1 MVKTILVVEDD
12 DNIREVIVSYL
23 TSEGYRTL
31 EAESG
36 RMALDHIRDRH
47 VDLVVLDL
55 MLPDGDG
62 EQVCETIRQSSPVPI
77 LMLTAKTSQRNRLL
91 GLSLGADDY
100 MTKPFDPLELIAR
113 VRAILRRTD
122 GGDLLA
128 DRIPF
133 RGGELLIDALQ
144 QKVDLKGETVALTP
158 NEYKLLLVFAR
169 NPNRTFSRDDLVGK
183 VLGFDFDGD
192 ARTIDQHVK
201 NLRHK
206 IETDPKNPEFIVT
219 VYGMGYRFCGG

>member
-1 MVKTILVVEDD
+1 MKTILVVEDD
-12 DNIREVIVSYL
+12 DNIREVIVSYMA
-23 TSEGYRTL
+23 SEGYRTL

-36 RMALDHIRDRH
+36 RLALDQIRNRH

-62 EQVCETIRQSSPVPI
+62 EQVCETIRGRSPVPI

-100 MTKPFDPLELIAR
+100 LTKPFDPLELTAR

-128 DRIPF
+128 DRISF
-133 RGGELLIDALQ
+133 HGGELLIDALQ
-144 QKVDLKGETVALTP
+144 QKVVLKGETVALTP
-158 NEYKLLLVFAR
+158 NEYRLLLVFAR

-192 ARTIDQHVK
+192 ARTIDQHIK

-206 IETDPKNPEFIVT
+206 IEADPKNPDYIVT
-219 VYGMGYRFCGG
+219 VYGIGYRFSGG

>member
-1 MVKTILVVEDD
+1 VKTILVVEDD

-23 TSEGYRTL
+23 ASEGYRTL

-36 RMALDHIRDRH
+36 RLALDQIRDRH

-62 EQVCETIRQSSPVPI
+62 EQVCETIRGRSPVPI

-144 QKVDLKGETVALTP
+144 QKVVLKGETVALTP

-169 NPNRTFSRDDLVGK
+169 NPNRTFSRDDLVDK

-192 ARTIDQHVK
+192 ARTIDQHIK

-206 IETDPKNPEFIVT
+206 IEADPKNPDYIVT
-219 VYGMGYRFCGG
+219 VYGIGYRFRGG

>member
-1 MVKTILVVEDD
+1 MKTILVVEDD

-23 TSEGYRTL
+23 ASEGYRTL

-36 RMALDHIRDRH
+36 RLALDQIRDRH

-62 EQVCETIRQSSPVPI
+62 EQVCETIRGRSPVPI

-144 QKVDLKGETVALTP
+144 QKVVLRGETVALTP
-158 NEYKLLLVFAR
+158 NEYRLLLVFAR
-169 NPNRTFSRDDLVGK
+169 NPNRTFSRGDLVDK

-192 ARTIDQHVK
+192 ARTIDQHIK

-206 IETDPKNPEFIVT
+206 IEADPKNPDYIVT
-219 VYGMGYRFCGG
+219 VYGIGYRFSGG

>member
-1 MVKTILVVEDD
+1 MKTILVVEDD

-23 TSEGYRTL
+23 ASEGYRTL

-36 RMALDHIRDRH
+36 RLALDQIRDRH

-62 EQVCETIRQSSPVPI
+62 ELVCETIRGRSPVPI
-77 LMLTAKTSQRNRLL
+77 LMLTAKTAQRNRLL

-144 QKVDLKGETVALTP
+144 QKVVLRGETVALTP
-158 NEYKLLLVFAR
+158 NEYRLLLVFAR

-192 ARTIDQHVK
+192 ARTIDQHIK

-206 IETDPKNPEFIVT
+206 IEADPKNPDYIVT
-219 VYGMGYRFCGG
+219 VYGIGYRFSGG

>member
-1 MVKTILVVEDD
+1 MKTILVVEDD
-12 DNIREVIVSYL
+12 DNIREVILSYL
-23 TSEGYRTL
+23 ASEGYRTL

-36 RMALDHIRDRH
+36 RLALDQIRDRH

-62 EQVCETIRQSSPVPI
+62 EQVCETIRGRSPVPI
-77 LMLTAKTSQRNRLL
+77 LMLTAKTSHRNRLL

-144 QKVDLKGETVALTP
+144 QKVVLRGETVALTP

-169 NPNRTFSRDDLVGK
+169 NPNRTFSRDDLVDK

-192 ARTIDQHVK
+192 ARTIDQHIK

-206 IETDPKNPEFIVT
+206 IEADPKNPGYIVT
-219 VYGMGYRFCGG
+219 VYGIGYRFSGG

>member
-1 MVKTILVVEDD
+1 MKTILVVEDD

-23 TSEGYRTL
+23 ASEGYRAL

-36 RMALDHIRDRH
+36 RLALDQIRDRH

-62 EQVCETIRQSSPVPI
+62 EQVCETIRGRSPVPI

-144 QKVDLKGETVALTP
+144 QKVVLKGETVALTP

-169 NPNRTFSRDDLVGK
+169 NPNRTFSRDDLVDK

-192 ARTIDQHVK
+192 ARTIDQHIK

-206 IETDPKNPEFIVT
+206 IEADPKNPNYIVT
-219 VYGMGYRFCGG
+219 VYGIGYRFRGG

>member
-1 MVKTILVVEDD
+1 VKTILVVEDD

-23 TSEGYRTL
+23 ASEGYRTL

-36 RMALDHIRDRH
+36 RLALDQIRDRH

-62 EQVCETIRQSSPVPI
+62 ELVCETIRGRSPVPI
-77 LMLTAKTSQRNRLL
+77 LMLTAKTAQRNRLL

-144 QKVDLKGETVALTP
+144 QKVVLKGETVWLTP

-169 NPNRTFSRDDLVGK
+169 NPNRTFSRDDLVDK

-192 ARTIDQHVK
+192 ARTIDQHIK

-206 IETDPKNPEFIVT
+206 IEADPKNPDYIVT
-219 VYGMGYRFCGG
+219 VYGIGYRFRGG

>member
-23 TSEGYRTL
+23 ASEGYRTL

-62 EQVCETIRQSSPVPI
+62 EQVCETIRRSSPVPI